1 MKTVSVI
8 VPIYNEAKC
17 IERTFDEVAKF
28 CWLHPEYHFIFVNDG
43 SLDAT
48 KKIIKHKID
57 TVGFE
62 GQISLVS
69 YENNCGKG
77 YAVRYGV
84 KYSTGDYVCFLDA
97 DLAYSLDHLHSLAEK
112 LEGFDVVIGSRHL
125 DDVAVKYQNFWR
137 KISGKVF
144 NLLSRKI
151 LDLEFTDMQAGLK
164 GFRLPVAKQ
173 LFQKQVMT
181 GFSFDVELIYLARK
195 YGYQIGEIP
204 AKVSESHLLK
214 KSKVNLIKDS
224 LLMFY
229 NLLQIRLNDWKKR
242 YE

>member
-8 VPIYNEAKC
+8 MPVYNEAKC
-17 IERTFDEVAKF
+17 IEKTFDEVVKF

-43 SLDAT
+43 SQDET
-48 KKIIKHKID
+48 KKIIKHKIN

-69 YENNCGKG
+69 YDNNCGKG

-84 KYSTGDYVCFLDA
+84 KYSTGDYVCFIDA
-97 DLAYSLDHLHSLAEK
+97 DLAYSLDHLPLLAEK
-112 LEGFDVVIGSRHL
+112 LDSFDVVMGSRHL
-125 DDVAVKYQNFWR
+125 DDVAVKNQNILR
-137 KISGKVF
+137 KISGKIF
-144 NLLSRKI
+144 NFLSRKI
-151 LDLEFTDMQAGLK
+151 LDLKFKDMQAGLK
-164 GFRLPVAKQ
+164 GFRLPVAKY
-173 LFQKQVMT
+173 LFQKQLMT
-181 GFSFDVELIYLARK
+181 GFSFDVEVIYIACK

-204 AKVSESHLLK
+204 ATVSETHLLK

-224 LLMFY
+224 FMMFY
-229 NLLQIRLNDWKKR
+229 NLLQIRLNDWKRR